1 MLKCFSCGSP
11 IYNSRIPCPKCGY
24 SFTAADNR
32 YCPNMNHGLCMITE
46 IPCTQGISYATC
58 AIKNKADAESI
69 T

>member
-32 YCPNMNHGLCMITE
+32 YCPNMNYGICSITE
-46 IPCTQGISYATC
+46 IPCKEGINYATC
-58 AIKNKADAESI
+58 AVKNKADTESI